1 MSALVLAIGRAEVAD
16 YVGTLVTVYA
26 ILIIVRIILSY
37 FSRIPYNRPL
47 RAVIDFVTDVTDP
60 YLNLFRRFI
69 PPVRL
74 GVIAHDL
81 TPIVALLVLYAVG
94 GIATALIA
102 PG

>member
-1 MSALVLAIGRAEVAD
+1 
-16 YVGTLVTVYA
+16 
-26 ILIIVRIILSY
+26 
-37 FSRIPYNRPL
+37 
-47 RAVIDFVTDVTDP
+47 VIDFVTDVTDP

-74 GVIAHDL
+74 GVIALDL